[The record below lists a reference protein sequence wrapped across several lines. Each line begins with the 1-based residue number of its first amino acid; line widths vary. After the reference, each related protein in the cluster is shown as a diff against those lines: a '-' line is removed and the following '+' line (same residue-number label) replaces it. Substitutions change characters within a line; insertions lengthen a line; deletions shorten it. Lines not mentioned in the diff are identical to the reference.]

1 MKQPIEIT
9 REPGSYLSAPSGIDQ
24 VSRKNLPRLPLF
36 NPENI
41 MVNGGVEGTRKD
53 SNRMRW
59 EHNKPTMKKGT
70 SWPERDA
77 SVEIIGPRYSRYQA
91 RPVDH
96 FLSGE

>member
-1 MKQPIEIT
+1 MKRSIENQ
-9 REPGSYLSAPSGIDQ
+9 RGPGKSLSASSGIVQ
-24 VSRKNLPRLPLF
+24 VSRKNLSRLPFF
-36 NPENI
+36 NQTNT

-96 FLSGE
+96 FL